1 MPSINVDVDL
11 DDFSDDEIIR
21 EFAKRDLSITY
32 TELMEAVTEI
42 YHLRRLGKPYVTE
55 LDKFISDTLGVVI

>member
-32 TELMEAVTEI
+32 TEFMEAVTEI
-42 YHLRRLGKPYVTE
+42 YQLRRLGKPYETE